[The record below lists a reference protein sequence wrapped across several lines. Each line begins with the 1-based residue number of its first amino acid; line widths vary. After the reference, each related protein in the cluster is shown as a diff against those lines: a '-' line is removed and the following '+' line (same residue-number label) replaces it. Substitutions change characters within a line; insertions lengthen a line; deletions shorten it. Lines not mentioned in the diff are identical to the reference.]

1 MRTLFFILPFIFIT
15 TGCIKQ
21 NTEDIAKFD
30 SLFNAWEKEIHNN
43 PKAQLS
49 SSTRA
54 YTILPQ
60 FKELKAMG
68 KKIIPCIIEQF
79 EKDNNTFFALPLYDE
94 LQDNDSLKSHR
105 ETSEQDKVSE
115 IVQKFREQE
124 KRKKLIATRR
134 L

>member
-1 MRTLFFILPFIFIT
+1 MT
-15 TGCIKQ
+15 
-21 NTEDIAKFD
+21 TEDIAKFD

-79 EKDNNTFFALPLYDE
+79 EKGNNTFFALPLYDE

-105 ETSEQDKVSE
+105 YGE
-115 IVQKFREQE
+115 INSNFSTIFQFSRFPFRH
-124 KRKKLIATRR
+124 LINDA
-134 L
+134 